1 MNVRNTDAKAN
12 QKLKE
17 CSEDNQ
23 ELVLNYLSSGK
34 DVIPYEMITRFDSLN
49 ISPEEGIFFVP
60 HHFYS
65 SLIKTIITNEDFNS
79 VNCTRQ

>member
-1 MNVRNTDAKAN
+1 MNVKNTDSKAN

>member
-1 MNVRNTDAKAN
+1 MNVKNTDAKAN

-49 ISPEEGIFFVP
+49 ISPEDGIFFVP

>member
-1 MNVRNTDAKAN
+1 MNVKNTDPKAN

-34 DVIPYEMITRFDSLN
+34 DVIPYEMITRFDYLN
-49 ISPEEGIFFVP
+49 ISPEEGIFLYLTTFTQV
-60 HHFYS
+60 
-65 SLIKTIITNEDFNS
+65 
-79 VNCTRQ
+79 

>member
-1 MNVRNTDAKAN
+1 MNVKNTDAKAN
-12 QKLKE
+12 QNLKE